1 MSIFTPEELISLST
15 QIEQQRRELE
25 SVCGNLSEQK
35 TMETLGLI
43 YAYEE
48 LPEAQSQVIAEVTN
62 EEPESFLKRFAKAA
76 GKDLCDSNG
85 LLNQQWKKWRDLTNK
100 DVLEKFG
107 NVLVLMGFTA
117 QPLNTLVVALSVI
130 VLHVGVTTFCEK
142 YSGEG
147 GVGKVGEVGE
157 AEGVGEDGRK

>member
-1 MSIFTPEELISLST
+1 MNIFSPEELLALST

-25 SVCGNLSEQK
+25 SAANDFLEHKS
-35 TMETLGLI
+35 METLGLI

-62 EEPESFLKRFAKAA
+62 EEPKIFLKRFAKAA
-76 GKDLCDSNG
+76 RNDLCDSNG

-107 NVLVLMGFTA
+107 NVLIAMGFA
-117 QPLNTLVVALSVI
+117 SQPLNTLVVAVAVI
-130 VLHVGVTTFCEK
+130 VLQVGVTNFCKKFGNE
-142 YSGEG
+142 
-147 GVGKVGEVGE
+147 
-157 AEGVGEDGRK
+157 